1 VNITTVRRP
10 FGASFIHVSTLYILI
25 HEDIYIPQ
33 HESCTEIY
41 SNWFK
46 LTKKKKNLNFRA
58 IAPGT
63 QLKKR
68 LVGLHS
74 RRAYDRVKKTCPCRG
89 SNPSHLV
96 RKQLVS

>member
-1 VNITTVRRP
+1 MHRNLLRL
-10 FGASFIHVSTLYILI
+10 GLNTL
-25 HEDIYIPQ
+25 
-33 HESCTEIY
+33 
-41 SNWFK
+41 
-46 LTKKKKNLNFRA
+46 KKNENGQLNARG

-74 RRAYDRVKKTCPCRG
+74 RRAYKRAKKTCPCRG
-89 SNPSHLV
+89 SNHSHLA